1 MVVCTLSFGRAV
13 DDVVG
18 SRLQDSS
25 VARLHVASVHS
36 CSYDP
41 KVNNIYYTSSY
52 YYIIMHTTRTPL
64 ISIMKAIISGHLFIF
79 CLCTVCILARVVGIF
94 LKYELVQYIHRLTPY
109 I

>member
-1 MVVCTLSFGRAV
+1 VVVCTLSFGRAV

-52 YYIIMHTTRTPL
+52 YYIIMHTSRTPL
-64 ISIMKAIISGHLFIF
+64 ISIMNSSIYQDIYLFSVS
-79 CLCTVCILARVVGIF
+79 VCIL
-94 LKYELVQYIHRLTPY
+94 E
-109 I
+109 